1 MYTIV
6 RAIVNAKSRYF
17 GFEIVVKRRRGPKP
31 PGVITMNKFWSSE
44 RPKKSQLVTL
54 VINSTRRKSE
64 QFEVIAGPK

>member
-17 GFEIVVKRRRGPKP
+17 GFEIVVERRRGPEP
-31 PGVITMNKFWSSE
+31 PGVVAMNKFWSSE

-54 VINSTRRKSE
+54 VKNSTRRKSE